1 MVLGHRRLMTAMIA
15 LLLAIGGASIALV
28 LPSVSERNEYPGLD
42 SYRANQKIEQV
53 SAAGGYERP
62 LVPVV
67 TLADGTTVDS
77 PGVRAA
83 LDAAFD
89 RAATVAGGRTV
100 SYADAADPGFVGD
113 DGRVTFGLVYPPT
126 AEVGG
131 LPGSALGEG
140 TQIHEALTD
149 AMTAE
154 LPLGS
159 RVQVTGLD
167 SLATGTDAGGL
178 NVPIKLAITIVA
190 ALAVLIWIFRSS
202 LAFVPL
208 LVAFVAIPISFLGLL
223 VVSPFVTIH
232 ETTVIMLP
240 LFGIGIAID
249 YALILVTRWR
259 EEHARDQDDAE
270 AVHRAMAT
278 AGHAVVFSSLAV
290 AFGLV
295 MMLVLPIPLLR
306 SLGVGGM
313 LVTASSALVTL
324 VLLPVLLERYGRRL
338 RRKRGL
344 DEREEAASRTW
355 TGWARLAVRFRWP
368 AALVTTAILGGLC
381 LIATNLNL
389 NVPVT
394 ENLSTSGPGYD
405 ALLTLDRADVPRGVL
420 TSFEVYVPP
429 GQDVAAVSDSL
440 ADVDGVHAV
449 ATSPANRDGSSILAV
464 LPVHEGGDPA
474 GRETISQV
482 VATVPDGVMVG
493 GNITQQIEYLDATYS
508 MIPWMLALV
517 ALVTFV
523 VLARAFRSLLIPL
536 KAIVLNLLSLG
547 AVLGAMVI
555 LWQWGWGTEAVLGI
569 QPDGSIGSFV
579 PVTIFAFLY
588 GLSMDYEV
596 FILSRMREEYDRTGS
611 TRRAV
616 VNGVGRT
623 GRLVTAAAL
632 ILFFSF
638 ASMAMG
644 GELDVSVFATG
655 LALGILI
662 DATLI
667 RSVLVPATV
676 AMMGRWNWWL
686 PVWAARIL
694 RVPPSPLVPDRPDD
708 APTESE
714 EPTTDAPVPAALRH
728 G

>member
-1 MVLGHRRLMTAMIA
+1 MTATIV
-15 LLLAIGGASIALV
+15 LLLAVGGASIALV

-53 SAAGGYERP
+53 AAAGGYERP

-67 TLADGTTVDS
+67 TLAGDTTVDS

-83 LDAAFD
+83 LGAAFD
-89 RAATVAGGRTV
+89 RAAALADGRSV
-100 SYADAADPGFVGD
+100 SYADAGDPGFVGA

-140 TQIHEALTD
+140 ALIHEALTS
-149 AMTAE
+149 AMAAE
-154 LPLGS
+154 LPPGS

-190 ALAVLIWIFRSS
+190 ALAVLLWIFRSS
-202 LAFVPL
+202 LALVPL
-208 LVAFVAIPISFLGLL
+208 LVAFVAVPISFLGLL

-259 EEHARDQDDAE
+259 EERARGNDDAE
-270 AVHRAMAT
+270 AVHRAMGT

-295 MMLVLPIPLLR
+295 TMLVLPIPLLR
-306 SLGVGGM
+306 SLGIGGM

-338 RRKRGL
+338 RRRQGL

-355 TGWARLAVRFRWP
+355 TGWARLAVRFRRP
-368 AALVTTAILGGLC
+368 AALVTAAFLGGLC
-381 LIATNLNL
+381 LVATTINL
-389 NVPVT
+389 NVPT
-394 ENLSTSGPGYD
+394 TDHLRTSGPGHD
-405 ALLTLDRADVPRGVL
+405 ALLTLDRAGVPRGVL

-429 GQDVAAVSDSL
+429 GQNTATVADSITDL
-440 ADVDGVHAV
+440 ADIHAV
-449 ATSPANRDGSSILAV
+449 AASPADPSLLTV

-474 GRETISQV
+474 GRVTISQV
-482 VATVPDGVMVG
+482 VAAVPDDVLVG
-493 GNITQQIEYLDATYS
+493 GNITQQVEYLDATYA

-523 VLARAFRSLLIPL
+523 VLARAFRSLLIPI

-547 AVLGAMVI
+547 AVLGAMVV
-555 LWQWGWGTEAVLGI
+555 LWQWGWGTEALLGI
-569 QPDGSIGSFV
+569 RPDGSIGSFV

-611 TRRAV
+611 TGRAV
-616 VNGVGRT
+616 INGVGRT

-686 PVWAARIL
+686 PAWAARIL
-694 RVPPSPLVPDRPDD
+694 RVPPSPLAPDRP
-708 APTESE
+708 
-714 EPTTDAPVPAALRH
+714 
-728 G
+728 